1 MEFEWRESQTRFDDL
16 YNGEVF
22 YVEGDRRLVFM
33 RVEEVYD
40 PETNEIIY
48 NAVDFSDATLTYFSS
63 GEKVDKVKAK
73 MVLS

>member
-1 MEFEWRESQTRFDDL
+1 MEFEWRESRTCFGDL

-48 NAVDFSDATLTYFSS
+48 NAVDFSDATLTYFPS